1 MSFCNKELLQIMPDW
16 VIRLKIEHC
25 DKSCKSLSQ
34 KGSVTRCL
42 TKKVAKISPKVAQ
55 NEDTNV
61 FYFISNVFS
70 KYTKK
75 STNILVYFC
84 TKLYRLKL

>member
-1 MSFCNKELLQIMPDW
+1 MPDW

-61 FYFISNVFS
+61 FLFY
-70 KYTKK
+70 K
-75 STNILVYFC
+75 
-84 TKLYRLKL
+84 